1 MNWDKYDLL
10 SLEGIAVEVKSSGYL
25 QSWDQ
30 DKLSSLGFGIQP
42 THGWDSSSNTY
53 SNEPARQSDIYVFC
67 VHKHTEQDTVNPFRY
82 FTMGFLFIADKDSK
96 RKSGSSKNGTAI
108 FIAEDGS

>member
-10 SLEGIAVEVKSSGYL
+10 FLEGIAVEVKSSGYL

-42 THGWDSSSNTY
+42 IHGWDKYEMNRLDNRIFMCS
-53 SNEPARQSDIYVFC
+53 VFIS
-67 VHKHTEQDTVNPFRY
+67 TQNR
-82 FTMGFLFIADKDSK
+82 IQ
-96 RKSGSSKNGTAI
+96 
-108 FIAEDGS
+108 